1 MSRDPSR
8 PPKSLA
14 LSPAGAERRKSPG
27 RGVIPADDIAD
38 SEEAARY
45 IAGFA
50 VELASLAKRS
60 RLEFLAYLLD
70 VVRMEAE
77 RSGKR
82 VE

>member
-1 MSRDPSR
+1 MSRDSPR
-8 PPKSLA
+8 PPKSQA
-14 LSPAGAERRKSPG
+14 LSPVGAEKRRTVG
-27 RGVIPADDIAD
+27 RGDIPADNIPD
-38 SEEAARY
+38 SVEAARY

-50 VELASLAKRS
+50 IELASLAKRS

-77 RSGKR
+77 RCGNR

>member
-1 MSRDPSR
+1 MSRDSSR

-14 LSPAGAERRKSPG
+14 LSPDRAEKRKTSG

-38 SEEAARY
+38 PEEAARY

-60 RLEFLAYLLD
+60 RLECRAYLWD
-70 VVRMEAE
+70 VVRMEAA

-82 VE
+82 V

>member
-1 MSRDPSR
+1 M
-8 PPKSLA
+8 
-14 LSPAGAERRKSPG
+14 
-27 RGVIPADDIAD
+27 PADDIAD
-38 SEEAARY
+38 PEEAARY